1 MMNLIS
7 ILSGS
12 DLIGFDNFTMN
23 NFEIELKTI
32 NLFYVFY
39 IVKKFKKVIMFY
51 SK

>member
-23 NFEIELKTI
+23 NFKIELKTI
-32 NLFYVFY
+32 LLREFILILCFLHRKEV
-39 IVKKFKKVIMFY
+39 
-51 SK
+51 